1 MLSPFLSPTSPL
13 PHSLLLL
20 PPPPSLLMK
29 LCCQQLS
36 ITHTACFRSALLTC
50 CAYCPALPTLL
61 SPPPP
66 PPLCHTPLSICAVK
80 LVCAAFK
87 MSTNTQN
94 LQRNSRCLTLSHS
107 PTPSLLAACLPTH
120 SLLLDSHCWRCHL
133 VRLSHAKR
141 SRSGMKRK
149 FYQHQHGKC
158 RRILTCHPSLLI
170 L

>member
-94 LQRNSRCLTLSHS
+94 LQRNSRCLTLSL
-107 PTPSLLAACLPTH
+107 TPPLPLFSLPVYLLTLYCLIHTAGVAT
-120 SLLLDSHCWRCHL
+120 SSD
-133 VRLSHAKR
+133 
-141 SRSGMKRK
+141 
-149 FYQHQHGKC
+149 C
-158 RRILTCHPSLLI
+158 RMQSEAEAE
-170 L
+170 